1 MKYYYSDP
9 YGQYYTSNYSISKLP
24 LNKPV
29 WGFAYSI
36 NDDTEDKR
44 LICLPVQG
52 EIHENFMKIRIV
64 INGVSIVSP
73 LIKREQIQNV
83 NLVWLILI
91 PECMQTHMKKLLK
104 CSTN

>member
-1 MKYYYSDP
+1 MKYYYKDP
-9 YGQYYTSNYSISKLP
+9 YGQYYNTYSISELP

-52 EIHENFMKIRIV
+52 EISKNTDCHKRSDYCFF
-64 INGVSIVSP
+64 
-73 LIKREQIQNV
+73 LIKKEQIQNV
-83 NLVWLILI
+83 NLVLLILI
-91 PECMQTHMKKLLK
+91 PECMQTHMGKLLK
-104 CSTN
+104 CSMS